1 MSAGPGAMRWP
12 IVFAGMSGAVMV
24 GVGAYASHAAV
35 GEIAREWLRT
45 GAQYGLWHSIA
56 LAAVAAVG
64 MWAPGRLATLSAA
77 LFAAGI
83 LLFSGSLFVRALFGW
98 YWIAKATPF
107 GGLCFIAGW
116 LLLAAHGA
124 MMRRD

>member
-1 MSAGPGAMRWP
+1 MSAGPRAMRWP
-12 IVFAGMSGAVMV
+12 IVFAGISGAIMV
-24 GVGAYASHAAV
+24 GTGAYAAHAPV
-35 GEIAREWLRT
+35 GEIARAWLQT

-56 LAAVAAVG
+56 LAAVAAVA
-64 MWAPGRLATLSAA
+64 MRAPGRLATLSAA

-83 LLFSGSLFVRALFGW
+83 LLFSGSLFARALFAW
-98 YWIAKATPF
+98 YWIAKATPL

-124 MMRRD
+124 TLRRA